1 MSCPDGY
8 EKTSNNTCLPNCKA
22 SYSSNGIDKCYR
34 FCIDLPAND
43 NYCSILPCPNGGI
56 FNAKID
62 NSNMRSSYSGTC
74 SGPGISTYPANTNN
88 VPDIYTR
95 DAKSAIPIP
104 IPIPI
109 PIKKKSSKKSSKKN
123 VKKVAKFTN
132 TNNYFEYYVI
142 FVCLIISLF
151 LYYLYLK

>member
-8 EKTSNNTCLPNCKA
+8 EKTSKNTCLPNCKA
-22 SYSSNGIDKCYR
+22 NYSSDGIDKCYR
-34 FCIDLPAND
+34 FCIDLPADD

-56 FNAKID
+56 FNLKID
-62 NSNMRSSYSGTC
+62 KSNRRSSYSGTC
-74 SGPGISTYPANTNN
+74 SGPGISTYSANTNN
-88 VPDIYTR
+88 VPDIYIR
-95 DAKSAIPIP
+95 DAKLAIPI
-104 IPIPI
+104 
-109 PIKKKSSKKSSKKN
+109 KKKSSKKN